1 MHTPNVS
8 HFSHVFSMD
17 PSNQLISGWLVAAL
31 DLTSALGFRSIAA
44 AASPARAAAPCPTPE
59 AYPRSEPGSPV
70 HELHEE
76 KAKKTIPAPKEP
88 KAVRLDLVGEWQL
101 WISHDIPHDHDIIM
115 IPLRVKSLVLDGFLK
130 FDKMCGM
137 S

>member
-1 MHTPNVS
+1 MHTPHVS

-44 AASPARAAAPCPTPE
+44 AASPARAAAPCPTPQT
-59 AYPRSEPGSPV
+59 AYPRSDPGSPV

-76 KAKKTIPAPKEP
+76 KAKKTIPAAPKEP
-88 KAVRLDLVGEWQL
+88 KAFRLDLV
-101 WISHDIPHDHDIIM
+101 
-115 IPLRVKSLVLDGFLK
+115 
-130 FDKMCGM
+130 
-137 S
+137 